1 MVLPRLILFHFNPR
15 LVLFGGVRE
24 PLYPQN
30 RDIGRKNGVVI
41 NKITTFAKLM
51 LTISSM
57 QLKKLIHAASLVLL
71 ILAVNTAWAAC
82 DLPNTTYTSTKF
94 TSQLSNREIIVGSL
108 CGNVYLIEALTDH
121 IIFKQHLTNNFESSP
136 VIVGNYIVV
145 GSCGRENHKF
155 RIR

>member
-1 MVLPRLILFHFNPR
+1 MLL
-15 LVLFGGVRE
+15 GGVRE
-24 PLYPQN
+24 ALYPQN

-41 NKITTFAKLM
+41 NKITTFAKLI

-57 QLKKLIHAASLVLL
+57 QLKDLKHAASLVLL

-82 DLPNTTYTSTKF
+82 DLLDTTYTSAKF
-94 TSQLSNREIIVGSL
+94 TSQFSNREIIVGSL

-121 IIFKQHLTNNFESSP
+121 IIFKQHQANNFESSP
-136 VIVGNYIVV
+136 VVVDNYIVV
-145 GSCGRENHKF
+145 GSRGREIHKF